1 MLLKSSLVLL
11 ICMLFTYA
19 DSKGQTKFEREYRI
33 NTDEVPKE
41 ALTFI
46 KLCFPENSIK
56 WYTEESQDG
65 KTIEAKTRYQNN
77 KYSIEFDLL
86 GNVLDVERTIRFKTL
101 SPIIAKNISTS
112 LDSIFLKYKIIK
124 TQIQWKGDKDVIL
137 QLVQKS
143 NIQGDYQL
151 QYELIVK
158 GKKEKGYQSYEVLL
172 SKNGK
177 IIKVLPIVQRNSD
190 NIEF

>member
-19 DSKGQTKFEREYRI
+19 DSKGQTKFEREYRM
-33 NTDEVPKE
+33 NPDEVPEE

-65 KTIEAKTRYQNN
+65 KTIEAKTRYQNH

-101 SPIIAKNISTS
+101 SPIIAKNICTS
-112 LDSIFLKYKIIK
+112 LDSVFLKYKIVK
-124 TQIQWKGDKDVIL
+124 TQMQWKADKEVIQ

-151 QYELIVK
+151 QYELILK

-172 SKNGK
+172 SKSGRV
-177 IIKVLPIVQRNSD
+177 IKVLPIAQRNSD